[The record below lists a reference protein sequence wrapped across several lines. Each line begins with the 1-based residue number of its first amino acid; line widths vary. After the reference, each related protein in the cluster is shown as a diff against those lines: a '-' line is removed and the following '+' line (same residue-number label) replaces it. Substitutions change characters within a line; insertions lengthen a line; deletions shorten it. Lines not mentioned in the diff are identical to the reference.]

1 MPTCPVPRA
10 SRVGGDIQLRTTL
23 AVPRVNNQPK
33 PRPLAQPISD
43 ITASDTAPSRVPA
56 FRHAATVPPHRQAR
70 AMATNPSASRPGN
83 FTWEDIVIKTAPV
96 ITNATGTHRRNDAAV
111 GSAVLTRSMSAR
123 SVPTR
128 SMPTRSIPLSA
139 TSVPVS
145 ISPSISASLW
155 MPATRC
161 ISSNGLAAP
170 SHSALTSA
178 TPQRCA
184 SRGVAQTI
192 SPTPIST
199 TTR

>member
-1 MPTCPVPRA
+1 M
-10 SRVGGDIQLRTTL
+10 
-23 AVPRVNNQPK
+23 
-33 PRPLAQPISD
+33 
-43 ITASDTAPSRVPA
+43 
-56 FRHAATVPPHRQAR
+56 
-70 AMATNPSASRPGN
+70 
-83 FTWEDIVIKTAPV
+83 IKTAPLM
-96 ITNATGTHRRNDAAV
+96 INATGTHRRNDAADGTV
-111 GSAVLTRSMSAR
+111 P
-123 SVPTR
+123 PTR
-128 SMPTRSIPLSA
+128 SMPTRSMPLSA

-170 SHSALTSA
+170 NHSALTSA